1 MTVTANEVKTKGVS
15 IFDYMFERFNEVV
28 INVRGQ
34 NKYCVIP
41 FEEYEDYRA
50 YKLDLAHKE
59 VMQDIEDGKYHTDTN
74 RHFQEIEE
82 AIKND

>member
-1 MTVTANEVKTKGVS
+1 VTVTANEVKTKGVS

-59 VMQDIEDGKYHTDTN
+59 VMQDIEDGKYHTDIN

-82 AIKND
+82 AIEND